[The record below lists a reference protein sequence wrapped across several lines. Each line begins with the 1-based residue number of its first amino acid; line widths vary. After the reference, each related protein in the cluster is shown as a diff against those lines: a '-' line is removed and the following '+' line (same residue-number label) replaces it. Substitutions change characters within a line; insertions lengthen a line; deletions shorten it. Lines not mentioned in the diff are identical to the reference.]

1 MHAPAPIRL
10 ADIARADTAFFV
22 RQMRDL
28 YAAGFFPM
36 ADPHTDEINFYA
48 ADPRGFLPLTTAD
61 GFRIPATV
69 QRDIRSRRFT
79 ITADTAFEPVMRQC
93 AGPRRESPSN
103 QSDSTWINQDL
114 IAAYAILHNHNMAHS
129 VEAWRND
136 PESNTPVLVGGIY
149 GVSLNHAF
157 FAESMFHTPQPR
169 LKDDSRHPLD
179 GSGASS
185 VCLVALIQHLARCGY
200 HFCDTQV
207 ITPHVARFGAQSIT
221 RDKFDSM
228 LARAVRRDTPDPF
241 NRVPFAPPT
250 ENA

>member
-10 ADIARADTAFFV
+10 ADIARADPAFFV

-103 QSDSTWINQDL
+103 QSDSTWINEDL
-114 IAAYAILHNHNMAHS
+114 IAAYAVLHNHNMAHS

-149 GVSLNHAF
+149 GISLNHAF
-157 FAESMFHTPQPR
+157 FAESMFHVPR
-169 LKDDSRHPLD
+169 PRRPDSARHPLD

-221 RDKFDSM
+221 RDKFDAM
-228 LARAVRRDTPDPF
+228 LARAVRRETPDLF
-241 NRVPFAPPT
+241 NRVPFTPIT
-250 ENA
+250 TNA